1 MINAELQCFAMIWYP
16 MCRWPS
22 ICRYRPNKYADVGS
36 GI

>member
-16 MCRWPS
+16 MCRWRR
-22 ICRYRPNKYADVGS
+22 IYRYKPNKYADVGN